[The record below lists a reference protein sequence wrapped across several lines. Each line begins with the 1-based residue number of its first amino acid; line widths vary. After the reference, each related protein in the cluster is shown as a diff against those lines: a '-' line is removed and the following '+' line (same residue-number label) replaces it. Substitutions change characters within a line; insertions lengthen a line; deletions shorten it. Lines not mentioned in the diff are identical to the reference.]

1 MQAHAGRLGQSPP
14 LCLTDQAR
22 EPRDL
27 ALGHQRL
34 AGQDDVGGDRQPL
47 QQRGMVARLD
57 PVEGDAE
64 SRAHEGLGLEV
75 VADLPQV
82 MAELVQDGP

>member
-1 MQAHAGRLGQSPP
+1 
-14 LCLTDQAR
+14 
-22 EPRDL
+22 
-27 ALGHQRL
+27 
-34 AGQDDVGGDRQPL
+34 
-47 QQRGMVARLD
+47 MVARLD